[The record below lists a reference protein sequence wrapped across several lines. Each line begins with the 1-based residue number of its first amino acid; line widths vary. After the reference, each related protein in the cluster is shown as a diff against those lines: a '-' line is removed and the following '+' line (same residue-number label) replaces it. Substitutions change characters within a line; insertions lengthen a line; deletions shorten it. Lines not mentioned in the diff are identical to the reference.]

1 MESVLQAKQ
10 LVTFNV
16 SKAIS
21 MRNAK
26 NRRTLACLGAL
37 EVVTIDSLDLRLFF
51 KLCFSKSPRRE
62 GFRREE
68 IFQIHVTQSYM

>member
-10 LVTFNV
+10 LVTLNV

-26 NRRTLACLGAL
+26 NRHTLACLGAL
-37 EVVTIDSLDLRLFF
+37 EVVTIDSLDLYYFVNCVF
-51 KLCFSKSPRRE
+51 KEAPER
-62 GFRREE
+62 GFQAQGKY
-68 IFQIHVTQSYM
+68 F